1 MKSTRLLVIG
11 HGLAATGFSRVA
23 DGIIRNLPDDYEV
36 HHLAANHTSSRVSAP
51 WNVYGNPY
59 PDDIHALARGHEL
72 CCAIKPDIVLVIGDL
87 WFSGLHVSTLKTGS
101 GSPRCIAYC
110 PIDGE
115 LLQADYI
122 KLLTSFDTIVPYNQF
137 GKQQLLAYAHRVNLP
152 NEFQTKTA
160 TVIAHGV
167 DKATFYPLNGD
178 ATIMDRSL
186 AKAKLFGKNSDLK
199 DSFIVF
205 NGNKHQVRKRL
216 DLTIDGFARF
226 ARNKPKN
233 VRLYLH
239 TSAQDQ
245 GPDIR
250 LLAHH
255 YGVADRLIVS
265 EGFEHGHPAVGDD
278 LLNLIYN
285 ACDVGINT
293 STGEGWGLISFEHA
307 ATGAPQL
314 VPCHSACAELW
325 LGSAIMLKPVATQE
339 HEALGML
346 RHLVDPQTVAEALER
361 LYSDQD
367 YRQKMAGLALAR
379 ARAPDVNWH
388 QIGQKWHG
396 LLAAQMGR
404 RRTVSLETSL
414 LSRPT

>member
-11 HGLAATGFSRVA
+11 HGMAASGFSRVA
-23 DGIIRNLPDDYEV
+23 AGIIKNLPHGYEV
-36 HHLAANHTSSRVSAP
+36 HHLAVNHTSRQVKAP
-51 WNVYGNPY
+51 WQAYGNPN
-59 PDDIHALARGHEL
+59 PDDMHAVARGHEL
-72 CCAIKPDIVLVIGDL
+72 CHAIKPDIVLVIGDL
-87 WFSGLHVSTLKTGS
+87 WFSCLHISALKTDS
-101 GSPRCIAYC
+101 HSPSCIAYC

-115 LLQADYI
+115 LLSVDYI
-122 KLLTSFDTIVPYNQF
+122 KHLSRFDALVPYNLF
-137 GKQQLLAYAHRVNLP
+137 GKRQLLAYAQRENLQ
-152 NEFQTKTA
+152 NQFQTKTA

-167 DKATFYPLNGD
+167 DPTTFYPLSGET
-178 ATIMDRSL
+178 AIMDRSL
-186 AKAKLFGKNSDLK
+186 AKAKLFGKDSDLTE
-199 DSFIVF
+199 SFIVF
-205 NGNKHQVRKRL
+205 NGNKHQARKRL

-226 ARNKPKN
+226 ARSKPKN

-239 TSAQDQ
+239 TAAHDQ

-255 YGVADRLIVS
+255 YGVADRLILS

-285 ACDVGINT
+285 ASDVGINT
-293 STGEGWGLISFEHA
+293 SSGEGWGLISFEHG
-307 ATGAPQL
+307 ATGAPQI
-314 VPCHSACAELW
+314 VPRHSACAELW
-325 LGSAIMLKPVATQE
+325 SGSAIMLEPVSTQE

-367 YRQKMAGLALAR
+367 YRQEMAGLALAR
-379 ARAPDVNWH
+379 AQAPDVNWH
-388 QIGQKWHG
+388 QIGQQWHG